1 MEFIGNVSLGDV
13 QKAWEGAKRI
23 DASPF
28 RLAGR
33 LAGLGTAEMEAGVPT
48 WAWVVMA
55 FGTGALLTALYR
67 DSVADK
73 LKAVF

>member
-1 MEFIGNVSLGDV
+1 MDVIGNISLGDV
-13 QKAWEGAKRI
+13 QQAWAGAKKL
-23 DASPF
+23 DANPF

-33 LAGLGTAEMEAGVPT
+33 LAGLGSDELEAGVPT

-55 FGTGALLTALYR
+55 FGAGALVATLYGDKLT
-67 DSVADK
+67 SK

>member
-1 MEFIGNVSLGDV
+1 MEVMGNISLGDL
-13 QKAWEGAKRI
+13 QQAWAGAKKL

-33 LAGLGTAEMEAGVPT
+33 LAGLGSSELEAGVPT

-55 FGTGALLTALYR
+55 FGTGALLASLYG
-67 DSVADK
+67 DKVTSK